1 MPGNIKIAV
10 PVCARD
16 TAGALEK
23 MERAAELA
31 SVLELRLDVM
41 EEFDLQEILR
51 KAPKPVIVTYRSR
64 KEGGKGR
71 AHYATRVCLL
81 RDALDKGA
89 DFVDVEFS
97 MPLIYREPLFRD
109 RGKTK
114 IIVSRHLLNGTPSE
128 KTLQNLLARMAA
140 TGADVVKIVSRAK
153 NLEDNR
159 RVMELLPLARHLG
172 VPLITFCLGF
182 HGRFSR
188 ITSPLLGGFL
198 TFASLEKGEESAEG
212 QFPAGEMQEMLGRLT
227 GHDHH

>member
-1 MPGNIKIAV
+1 MVQDLRIAV

-16 TAGALEK
+16 TAGAVEK
-23 MERAAELA
+23 MERAAALA
-31 SVLELRLDVM
+31 NLVEIRLDVM
-41 EEFDLQEILR
+41 EKFDLREILE

-64 KEGGKGR
+64 KEGGNGR
-71 AHYATRVCLL
+71 ANYGTRIRLL
-81 RDALDKGA
+81 REAIEKGT

-128 KTLQNLLARMAA
+128 KALQNLLARMAA
-140 TGADVVKIVSRAK
+140 TGADVVKIVTRAK

-172 VPLITFCLGF
+172 VPLITFCLGSP
-182 HGRFSR
+182 GRISR
-188 ITSPLLGGFL
+188 ILSPLLGGFL

-212 QFPAGEMQEMLGRLT
+212 QLPAEEMKEIVGRLI
-227 GHDHH
+227 GHES